1 MKANEFC
8 NIKTDGE
15 KANAVNMVFE
25 MLLKGGSGDLE
36 VDECLEIHNHL
47 KPATVFAI
55 SAMVVNLGITNDWSL
70 VESYNNLIV
79 KGSPPTEMGTPTF
92 DNEAGNN
99 TKKCAPGKDAWQ
111 KEIDKGR
118 SPGYT
123 ISLGKKLADSY
134 SVYLFNP
141 FKQGDSAEGVLHIT
155 REQVLQL
162 NPGWAG
168 PNTPNNKTLHI
179 GVNKEANI
187 QPNNKYYS
195 LIDFTASVYKHSLA
209 SV

>member
-1 MKANEFC
+1 MKSSEFC

-15 KANAVNMVFE
+15 KASAVNMVFE
-25 MLLKGGSGDLE
+25 MLIKGGSGDLE
-36 VDECLEIHNHL
+36 VDESLSIHNHL
-47 KPATVFAI
+47 KPATIFAVSTMI
-55 SAMVVNLGITNDWSL
+55 VDLGMVNHPYL

-92 DNEAGNN
+92 DNIMGNN

-123 ISLGKKLADSY
+123 IPLGKKLADSY
-134 SVYLFNP
+134 SAYLFNP
-141 FKQGDSAEGVLHIT
+141 FKEGRKEATLHIT

-162 NPGWAG
+162 NPGWLGDRAPAIKG
-168 PNTPNNKTLHI
+168 IHI
-179 GVNKEANI
+179 GVNKQGDI
-187 QPNNKYYS
+187 IKNNKYYS
-195 LIDFTASVYKHSLA
+195 YIQFEEGV
-209 SV
+209 

>member
-1 MKANEFC
+1 MNLRNGIMKANEFC

-25 MLLKGGSGDLE
+25 MLLKGASGDLE

-141 FKQGDSAEGVLHIT
+141 FKGGRKEATLHIT
-155 REQVLQL
+155 REQLLQL
-162 NPGWAG
+162 NPGWLSDRAPAIKG
-168 PNTPNNKTLHI
+168 IHI
-179 GVNKEANI
+179 GVNKQGDI
-187 QPNNKYYS
+187 VKNNKYYS
-195 LIDFTASVYKHSLA
+195 LIDFTASV
-209 SV
+209 

>member
-1 MKANEFC
+1 MNLRNGIMKSSEFC

-15 KANAVNMVFE
+15 KASAVNMVFE

-36 VDECLEIHNHL
+36 VDESLEIHNHL
-47 KPATVFAI
+47 KPATVFAL
-55 SAMVVNLGITNDWSL
+55 STMVVNLGIVNHPYL

-79 KGSPPTEMGTPTF
+79 KGTPPTEMGTAVF
-92 DNEAGNN
+92 DNKAGNN
-99 TKKCAPGKDAWQ
+99 TKKCAPSQQAWQ
-111 KEIDKGR
+111 NDFDNGR
-118 SPGYT
+118 GTSYS
-123 ISLGKKLADSY
+123 ISLGDKLADSY

-187 QPNNKYYS
+187 QPKNKYYS
-195 LIDFTASVYKHSLA
+195 LIDFTASV
-209 SV
+209 